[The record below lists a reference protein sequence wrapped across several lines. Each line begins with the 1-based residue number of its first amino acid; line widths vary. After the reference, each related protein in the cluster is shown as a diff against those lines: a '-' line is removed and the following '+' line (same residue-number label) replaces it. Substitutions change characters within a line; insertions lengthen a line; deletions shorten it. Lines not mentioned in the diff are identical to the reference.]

1 MTRLMMVLKS
11 QEFKLIVA
19 DGVDETLRQESAA
32 NVSLYM
38 DAEDNYDEGVCS

>member
-1 MTRLMMVLKS
+1 
-11 QEFKLIVA
+11 
-19 DGVDETLRQESAA
+19 LRQESAA